1 MERGRS
7 INTLALAGLL
17 ALATLLSSAAR
28 AEQLLVT
35 TPLVDGSLASVT
47 NFQISGP
54 GTVTVSLT
62 DLDWTDRLASLTFA
76 ATDASGVVATMSGP
90 GQVSF
95 KVSSPGMYSAVV
107 GAVASGSGF
116 LDLGWYS
123 MTVNFAPAAAV
134 PLPPSAWLLV
144 SCLLLLG
151 VALRT
156 RPRSP
161 SPARAM

>member
-1 MERGRS
+1 MHKLAL
-7 INTLALAGLL
+7 TLAFAV
-17 ALATLLSSAAR
+17 ATLTGAAAR
-28 AEQLLVT
+28 ADQLLVT
-35 TPLVDGSLASVT
+35 TPLVVGSLSSVS

-62 DLDWTDRLASLTFA
+62 DLGWTDRLASLTFA
-76 ATDASGVVATMSGP
+76 ATNASGVVASMTGP
-90 GQVSF
+90 GQISF
-95 KVSSPGMYSAVV
+95 NVSSPGMYSTVV
-107 GAVASGSGF
+107 GAVASTAGF

-134 PLPPSAWLLV
+134 PLPASALLLL

-156 RPRSP
+156 RPRSQL
-161 SPARAM
+161 PAHA